1 MDIRKYK
8 NIQKYYQYA
17 RKEDKMESLKI
28 QLKRSRKMKVL
39 KGKKNASIRKWLK
52 TWQLLIN
59 CIKNHFFCESS
70 KCTS

>member
-39 KGKKNASIRKWLK
+39 KGKKMH
-52 TWQLLIN
+52 QLEN
-59 CIKNHFFCESS
+59 G
-70 KCTS
+70 